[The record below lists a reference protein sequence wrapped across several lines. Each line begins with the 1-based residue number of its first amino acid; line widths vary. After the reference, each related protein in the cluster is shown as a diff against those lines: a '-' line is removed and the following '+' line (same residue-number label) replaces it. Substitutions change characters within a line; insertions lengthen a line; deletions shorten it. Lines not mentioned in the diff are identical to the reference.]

1 MKENYEMPD
10 SFFRELDVAEV
21 LDFQQWA
28 RDNHNPGDEVESIW
42 HPVIRAEC
50 KLIDEEEA

>member
-1 MKENYEMPD
+1 MCMPD
-10 SFFRELDVAEV
+10 SFFRELDVAET

-28 RDNHNPGDEVESIW
+28 RDNHNPGDKVEDIW

-50 KLIDEEEA
+50 KLIDEEAE